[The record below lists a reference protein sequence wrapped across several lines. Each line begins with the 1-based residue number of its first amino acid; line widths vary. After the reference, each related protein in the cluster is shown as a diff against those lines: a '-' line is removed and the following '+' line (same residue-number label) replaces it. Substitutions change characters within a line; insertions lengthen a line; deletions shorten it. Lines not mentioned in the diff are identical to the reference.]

1 MSSPEDRAYE
11 IMRELDVNY
20 VLVIFGGLT
29 GYASDGELSFILTL
43 SEHNLF
49 RYQQVFMDGSYWW

>member
-1 MSSPEDRAYE
+1 MSSTEDKAYE

-29 GYASDGELSFILTL
+29 GYSSDGRRYHLSFT
-43 SEHNLF
+43 E
-49 RYQQVFMDGSYWW
+49 R